1 MITNESTKEKTLPS
15 YKMTE
20 DERIE
25 ITNQLKDAIEMN
37 KKNPQKRE
45 WDSTSYRNKYGI

>member
-1 MITNESTKEKTLPS
+1 MVTKESTKEKILPS

-20 DERIE
+20 DEKIE
-25 ITNQLKDAIEMN
+25 ITNQLKDAIDMN

-45 WDSTSYRNKYGI
+45 WDSAIYRNKYGI